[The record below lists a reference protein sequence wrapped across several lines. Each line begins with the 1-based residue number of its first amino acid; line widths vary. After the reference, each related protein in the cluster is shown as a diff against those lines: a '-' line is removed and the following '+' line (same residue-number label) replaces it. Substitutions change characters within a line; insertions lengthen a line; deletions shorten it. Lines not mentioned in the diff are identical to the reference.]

1 VAGHCV
7 VAWDL
12 NGDVVELD
20 ASAGASTTALEL
32 AKDSTSGGASP
43 VRDSD
48 VVDVKLASVALAGS
62 LVVACALRD
71 REDAGGV
78 VELEVGKGD
87 VGCVAKTSTA
97 TVRWVATTHTRPCLE
112 VGSVAHTIVDCDI
125 ANSHVLDVFEF
136 AIVLADA
143 AHGEAKTSV
152 PVLVLDED
160 VGAIGLC
167 GDIVIATIDYPVSES
182 DIVGV
187 DDISTISVE

>member
-1 VAGHCV
+1 VVGHRIV
-7 VAWDL
+7 TWDL
-12 NGDVVELD
+12 NGDVIEFD
-20 ASAGASTTALEL
+20 ASAWAGTAALKL
-32 AKDSTSGGASP
+32 TKDSTGGSASP
-43 VRDSD
+43 IGDSD
-48 VVDVKLASVALAGS
+48 VMDVELAGVALAGS

-71 REDAGGV
+71 RENARGV